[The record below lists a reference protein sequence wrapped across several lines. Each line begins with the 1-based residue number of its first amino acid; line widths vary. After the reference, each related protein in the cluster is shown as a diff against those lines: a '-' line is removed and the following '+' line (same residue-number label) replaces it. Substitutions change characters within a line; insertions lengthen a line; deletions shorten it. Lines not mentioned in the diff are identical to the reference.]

1 MSDESTVT
9 AIIDNATAKR
19 ADLPD
24 VSVNPHTPTTDL
36 LRLHLRGWSYG
47 EIGAKYGIKR
57 QTVAARLGRFR
68 KLLLKHGDLD
78 AFKAHEPDLLRAVD
92 LRLLRAIVDK
102 VDHRKTTLGHL
113 AFAKDKIFNHI
124 RLLEGKSTAN
134 VATLTKLVL
143 EAHLRGNS
151 EPEAGAVTPV
161 EAPHAAKSDMTFK
174 SDMTLSDR

>member
-1 MSDESTVT
+1 MSDQSTVT
-9 AIIDNATAKR
+9 AIIDNASTKQ

-24 VSVNPHTPTTDL
+24 VSIIPYTPTTDL

-57 QTVAARLGRFR
+57 QTVAARLSRFR

-102 VDHRKTTLGHL
+102 VDHKKTTLGHL
-113 AFAKDKIFNHI
+113 AFAKDKIFSHI

-134 VATLTKLVL
+134 VATLTKLIL
-143 EAHLRGNS
+143 EAHHQGNS
-151 EPEAGAVTPV
+151 EPEADAGTLV
-161 EAPHAAKSDMTFK
+161 EAGAGAESEK
-174 SDMTLSDR
+174 